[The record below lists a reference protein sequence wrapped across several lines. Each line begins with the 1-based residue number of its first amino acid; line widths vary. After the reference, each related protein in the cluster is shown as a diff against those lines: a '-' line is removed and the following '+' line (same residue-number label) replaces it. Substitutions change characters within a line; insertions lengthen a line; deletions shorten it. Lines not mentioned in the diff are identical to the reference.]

1 MKPNKLSEKLIQL
14 VKCKEPVLL
23 VGLPGLGKTD
33 VVESVAKVSNH
44 DVVTFHP
51 VVDDPTNYKGLP
63 CEVEGNAEFLP
74 YAQLR
79 KLVEADSPTI
89 AFFDD
94 LGQASQSVQ
103 GALMQL
109 FLSRKVNEH
118 KISDQVTF
126 IAATNSRKDRAG
138 VKGLIK
144 PLLSRFTTIIKVEHD
159 VDDWCKWAAQNG
171 MPPSLISFIRFRPQ
185 KLMEFDPNFVDSNG
199 EDMVNQPSPRTVA
212 ACGRLVNAGI
222 EDYEILSGCVGESFA
237 SEYKGFIK
245 IVRDLGDMPKRIAT
259 GRIVDCPS
267 APDVLYALCGS
278 LAHFAGNGLSND
290 LSKDYPDGAITQG
303 DKKLLS
309 SSGGYWSNI
318 AQWGKGNLPEEFQIL
333 LLKEVEGMYQDRI
346 WNTTEYVEWS
356 SSLYQFMNNE

>member
-1 MKPNKLSEKLIQL
+1 MKPNKLSSQLTKL
-14 VKCKEPVLL
+14 VECNEPVLL

-33 VVESVAKVSNH
+33 VVESVAKSLNY

-63 CEVEGNAEFLP
+63 CEVNGNAEFLP

-79 KLVEADSPTI
+79 KLVEADVPTI

-118 KISDQVTF
+118 KISDKVSF

-144 PLLSRFTTIIKVEHD
+144 PLLSRFTSIINVECD
-159 VDDWCKWAAQNG
+159 VDDWCKWAASNN
-171 MPPSLISFIRFRPQ
+171 MPPALISFIRFRPNM
-185 KLMEFDPNFVDSNG
+185 LMQFDPNFVDSNG

-212 ACGRLVNAGI
+212 ACGRLLNAGI

-237 SEYKGFIK
+237 SELKGFIK
-245 IVRDLGDMPKRIAT
+245 IVRDLGDMPKKIAT
-259 GRIVDCPS
+259 GQLVNCPS

-278 LAHFAGNGLSND
+278 LCHFAGNDIEGKNGS
-290 LSKDYPDGAITQG
+290 PT
-303 DKKLLS
+303 
-309 SSGGYWSNI
+309 YWSNI
-318 AQWGKGNLPEEFQIL
+318 AKWGKGNLPEEFQIL
-333 LLKEVEGMYQDRI
+333 LLKEVEGKYEDKI
-346 WNTTEYVEWS
+346 WNTTEYVDWS
-356 SSLYQFMNNE
+356 SSLYKFMNDE